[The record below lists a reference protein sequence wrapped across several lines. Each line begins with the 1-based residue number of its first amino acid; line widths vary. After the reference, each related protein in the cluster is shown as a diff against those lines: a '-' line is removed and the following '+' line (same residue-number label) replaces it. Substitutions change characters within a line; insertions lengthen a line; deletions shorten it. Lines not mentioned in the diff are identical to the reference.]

1 MFGNIKAITG
11 ALAGAAVAAA
21 VVYLVFQIVVVPNAR
36 EGGREAER
44 ADINQDT
51 LDAVKERVKDD
62 ATRETL
68 SGYELCLDYFRH
80 RGRVPECEQLR
91 PLQEEQP

>member
-1 MFGNIKAITG
+1 MFSNIKAIAG
-11 ALAGAAVAAA
+11 ALAGAVVAAA
-21 VVYLVFQIVVVPNAR
+21 MVYLVFQLVVVPNAR

-51 LDAVKERVKDD
+51 LNAVKERVKDD
-62 ATRETL
+62 AKRETL

-80 RGRVPECEQLR
+80 RGRLPECEQLR
-91 PLQEEQP
+91 SLREEQP